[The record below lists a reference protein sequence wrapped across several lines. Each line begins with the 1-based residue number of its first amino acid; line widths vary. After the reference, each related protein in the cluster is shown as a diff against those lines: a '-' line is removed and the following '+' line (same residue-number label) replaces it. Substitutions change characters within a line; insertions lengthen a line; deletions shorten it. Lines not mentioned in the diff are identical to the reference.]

1 MSVIVPSDRSTRFA
15 SFIGRLDHVIRTI
28 VFGREGH
35 VTSGKIKSYATTIG
49 WISIN
54 AAAAPAVYVAMGL
67 TRELYAVLHVPA
79 LPASLWEGVP
89 WPVLLVIGV
98 LTKDFAD
105 YWNHRWMHTRWGWPI
120 HAVHHSDTD
129 VNILTTW
136 RIHFLEAVV
145 MDASYVLL
153 LSWMGM
159 PPVIGAAA
167 RFILVLHNSYTH
179 IDVDI
184 DHGLLRYVVA
194 SPRFHRWHHADVAEA
209 HGKNLANV
217 VPLYD
222 VLFGTYYV
230 PGPCNAPMGALT
242 DKVPAHD
249 IVSQIVLP
257 LTRWGRMAKSA
268 VGALAQRSA

>member
-1 MSVIVPSDRSTRFA
+1 MSVIASSPRSTRLA
-15 SFIGRLDHVIRTI
+15 SLDLLIRT
-28 VFGREGH
+28 VFFGREGR
-35 VTSGKIKSYATTIG
+35 VTPEKIKAYATTLG
-49 WISIN
+49 WLLLNS
-54 AAAAPAVYVAMGL
+54 AVAPAVYVAMGL
-67 TRELYAVLHVPA
+67 TRDLYAVLHVPA
-79 LPASLWEGVP
+79 LPASLWESVP
-89 WPVLLVIGV
+89 WPVLFIISV
-98 LTKDFAD
+98 LAKDFAD

-129 VNILTTW
+129 VNILTTS

-153 LSWMGM
+153 LSWMGL
-159 PPVIGAAA
+159 PPIIGAAA
-167 RFILVLHNSYTH
+167 RFVFQLHNAYTH

-184 DHGLLRYVVA
+184 EHGPLRYIVA
-194 SPRFHRWHHADVAEA
+194 SPRFHRWHHADVPEA

-222 VLFGTYYV
+222 VIFGTYYV

-249 IVSQIVLP
+249 IVAQVALP
-257 LTRWGRMAKSA
+257 LTRWGRMA
-268 VGALAQRSA
+268 RSAIAALTRGPT